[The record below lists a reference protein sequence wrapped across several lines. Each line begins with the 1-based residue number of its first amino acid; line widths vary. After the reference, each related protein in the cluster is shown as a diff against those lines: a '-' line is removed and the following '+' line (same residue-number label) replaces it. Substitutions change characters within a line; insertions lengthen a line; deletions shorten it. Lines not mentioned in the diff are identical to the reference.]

1 MKISRKTFL
10 RSLGLVIIVIL
21 VIFFVKHSFY
31 KNKLFQYKYWI
42 ADTEIT
48 DYEFLENG
56 EAISVSWA
64 AKKKVTDELRILG
77 DKVKTGGPGY
87 AVGQKFIISQGAKL
101 KSEPSRDITHNNFP
115 YLNRNIPKDG
125 EYWHI
130 NVYDTSNSKLKKKE
144 LDVFK
149 ITREY
154 NKNYF
159 PMFISN
165 SQKIIVDGENEYIT
179 LIVGKIGDK
188 SFQEQKLIN
197 LKTGKIV
204 DNLNNV
210 KNQSLS
216 VGIEWLES
224 FSKLFKSNGFD
235 FEDNKFHFWNVGNN
249 CLLDTKYPK
258 TRKLLLNNID
268 NNFIY
273 VLNPKNRLETT
284 LNVIKLAFPDGTNI
298 FKDITI
304 PAENSTDNKEHLI
317 QSEEEF
323 LQYYQPRLDNE

>member
-204 DNLNNV
+204 DNLNNI

-273 VLNPKNRLETT
+273 VLNSKNRLETT